1 MKRRTLAVLIACF
14 FVHGP
19 AALAAGQPRGIAKG
33 PVQRF
38 EIHGHI
44 AGYQPGHVVV
54 VKTSGKGQHSAST
67 HSDGTFVLRGILP
80 GSYSVRPQSQHYHF
94 SPAFRTVAVTT
105 HDVRSVNFTAHPVE
119 PKKTGGR
126 KR

>member
-19 AALAAGQPRGIAKG
+19 VALAASQPKGKAKG

-38 EIHGHI
+38 EIQGHI

-54 VKTSGKGQHSAST
+54 VKASGKGQHSAST
-67 HSDGTFVLRGILP
+67 HSDGTFVLRSVLP

-94 SPAFRTVAVTT
+94 SPTFHSVAVTT
-105 HDVRSVNFTAHPVE
+105 HDVQGVNFTAHAVE
-119 PKKTGGR
+119 PKKR
-126 KR
+126 